1 VTKTEVDIKRKAY
14 LEHDRLRAQVKR
26 QKKKTEFNTLQA
38 HNELLGSQNYQLQI
52 ALQFATKGYVF
63 IPPAPKSIVDNF
75 KQIVLN
81 HCMLLDS
88 EGTITGHYSM
98 QAVKP
103 SKLAEF
109 EVTRNLLTPLLGT
122 AKAIFSA
129 YLEREV
135 EVYIHSSAI
144 LSTPETLFAGQVQ
157 RPQVMH
163 ADNVGFVA
171 ITALIMLSEDGGDS
185 THILDLRDYGPDVNQ
200 IRESLLRFSI
210 SDLDPPL
217 RDARHLNI
225 PAIQRAISAR
235 YGSLLRLTPEE
246 FFTRAHQQRMSYGEA
261 ELFRSDGLHAGP
273 FSMRSREGM
282 FVEIRV
288 SGEIIPLD
296 TNYQFRFPDL
306 LRIAG
311 APSSEIDQLR
321 RIWSKEGYFF
331 PGDFDDF
338 VNDIKDD
345 EEQST
350 TQVDVVVD
358 QDQLYESDST
368 LLVQYRDNS
377 IVPLGQKGLFT
388 QVQIPRNTIIAVF
401 DDTVQ
406 LNDKQLDELINDSSR
421 EKEKHHLCFL
431 KRNVT
436 LNCWEA
442 RRDGK
447 CKASIVNSKFSCVLR
462 DGRKVTPNCKII
474 RGNLNGKFSAYL
486 RSIKDICPGE
496 EVVVTTYGTGF
507 SRRQGDY
514 NDYMFS
520 KICQRNLNKK

>member
-1 VTKTEVDIKRKAY
+1 MDDFKR
-14 LEHDRLRAQVKR
+14 
-26 QKKKTEFNTLQA
+26 T
-38 HNELLGSQNYQLQI
+38 
-52 ALQFATKGYVF
+52 
-63 IPPAPKSIVDNF
+63 
-75 KQIVLN
+75 VLN
-81 HCMLLDS
+81 HCMLLNS

-103 SKLAEF
+103 SKLSEF

-122 AKAIFSA
+122 AKVIFSA

-135 EVYIHSSAI
+135 EVHIHSSAI
-144 LSTPETLFAGQVQ
+144 LSTPETLFAGQAQ

-171 ITALIMLSEDGGDS
+171 ITVLIMLSEDGGDS
-185 THILDLRDYGPDVNQ
+185 THILDLGAYGPDVNQ
-200 IRESLLRFSI
+200 IRDSLLRFSI
-210 SDLDPPL
+210 SDLDAPV
-217 RDARHLNI
+217 RDGRDLNI
-225 PAIQRAISAR
+225 RGIQSAISAR
-235 YGSLLRLTPEE
+235 YGSLLRLTPDE
-246 FFTRAHQQRMSYGEA
+246 FFNRAHQKRMSYGEA

-273 FSMRSREGM
+273 FSMRARQGM

-306 LRIAG
+306 LRITG

-338 VNDIKDD
+338 VNDINDD
-345 EEQST
+345 EEQSL

-377 IVPLGQKGLFT
+377 IVSLGQKGLFT
-388 QVQIPRNTIIAVF
+388 HVQIPRNTIIAVF
-401 DDTVQ
+401 DDAVQ
-406 LNDKQLDELINDSSR
+406 LNDRQLNELINDSSR
-421 EKEKHHLCFL
+421 DNEKHHLCFL
-431 KRNVT
+431 KKDVT
-436 LNCWEA
+436 LSCWEA
-442 RRDGK
+442 RRAGN
-447 CKASIVNSKFSCVLR
+447 CKASIVNSKFSCVSR
-462 DGRKVTPNCKII
+462 DGRKITPNCKII
-474 RGNLNGKFSAYL
+474 RGNLNGKYSAYL
-486 RSIKDICPGE
+486 RSIKDIFPGE

-507 SRRQGDY
+507 SRRQREY
-514 NDYMFS
+514 NDYVFS
-520 KICQRNLNKK
+520 KICKRNVNNK